1 MSEGIERYLNE
12 LRNALAGTD
21 PATAQDAVADASEH
35 LQTALA
41 QAHEVNPGQGE
52 TEALASILEQYGTP
66 AEVAK
71 AYQELEN
78 RMIPAFAPLAPPAI
92 ERTRIQR
99 FFGVLIDPRAYAAL
113 FFMLFS
119 MIMGIVTFTWVI
131 TGLSLSVGFMVLII
145 GLPFF
150 GLFIFSIQG
159 LALVE
164 GRLIEALLGIRMPRR
179 AAVQPRGTGLW
190 GKFVARL
197 NDRRTW
203 TTLFYFILKMPLGV
217 LSFSVFIVLLA
228 WSVELMLLPILQYVL
243 GVPLIV
249 IDDLRFFVPIWF
261 TPILMI
267 AGFLDLVVILHLA
280 KAAGRGYGGLAK
292 AMLVKD

>member
-21 PATAQDAVADASEH
+21 PATVQDAVADASEH

-41 QAHEVNPGQGE
+41 QAHEANPDQGE
-52 TEALASILEQYGTP
+52 SEALASILGQYGTP
-66 AEVAK
+66 EEVAK
-71 AYQELEN
+71 AYRDLEN
-78 RMIPAFAPLAPPAI
+78 RMIPAFAPPAPVSP
-92 ERTRIQR
+92 ERTPVQR

-119 MIMGIVTFTWVI
+119 MIMGIVTFTWVV
-131 TGLSLSVGFMVLII
+131 TGMSLSIGLMVLII

-179 AAVQPRGTGLW
+179 AAVQPRGEGLW

-197 NDRRTW
+197 KDRRTW
-203 TTLFYFILKMPLGV
+203 TTLFYFILKLPLGV
-217 LSFSVFIVLLA
+217 VSFSVFVVLLA
-228 WSVELMLLPILQYVL
+228 WSVQLMLLPLFQYLL
-243 GVPLIV
+243 GIPLIV
-249 IDDLRFFVPIWF
+249 IDDLRFVAPIWLA
-261 TPILMI
+261 PILMA
-267 AGFLDLVVILHLA
+267 AGFLDLVVVLHLA

-292 AMLVKD
+292 AMLVKG

>member
-21 PATAQDAVADASEH
+21 PATVQDAVADASEH

-41 QAHEVNPGQGE
+41 RAHEGNPGQGE
-52 TEALASILEQYGTP
+52 SEALASILGQYGTP

-71 AYQELEN
+71 AYRDLEN
-78 RMIPAFAPLAPPAI
+78 RMIPAFAPATTP
-92 ERTRIQR
+92 TRELTWVQR
-99 FFGVLIDPRAYAAL
+99 FFGVLIDPRAYASL

-119 MIMGIVTFTWVI
+119 MIMGIVTFTWVV
-131 TGLSLSVGFMVLII
+131 TGLSLSLGFMVLII

-179 AAVQPRGTGLW
+179 TAIQPRGKGLW

-197 NDRRTW
+197 KDRRTW

-217 LSFSVFIVLLA
+217 LSFSIFITLLVYA
-228 WSVELMLLPILQYVL
+228 VQLMLLPILQYVL
-243 GVPLIV
+243 GIPLIV
-249 IDDLRFFVPIWF
+249 IDDLRFMVPIWF
-261 TPILMI
+261 APILMI
-267 AGFLDLVVILHLA
+267 AGFLDLIVILHLA

-292 AMLVKD
+292 AMLVKG